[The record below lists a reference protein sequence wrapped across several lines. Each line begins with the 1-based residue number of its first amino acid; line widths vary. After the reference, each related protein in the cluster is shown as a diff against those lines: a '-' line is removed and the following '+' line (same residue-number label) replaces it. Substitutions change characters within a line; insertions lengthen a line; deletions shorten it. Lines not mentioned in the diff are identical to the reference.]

1 MKRRRLRIFVPLIL
15 LLAVAGLALAQSAG
29 AGSFTAIRTLGEAR
43 PQNIRYNQP
52 LDQLLWVAPGG
63 NLQLVDAR
71 SYEVRHTLYTAQTY
85 KAIAFS
91 DDGTFLAVAVD
102 RQVDLWNP
110 VTGELLE
117 SFIPEG
123 ILDIQGPLQFANDN
137 GLLVVNSVVRAP
149 QEIRRSE
156 NDTSVLPWLWDIP
169 NALGTGRS
177 SLPGQASALPFFD
190 YRNGFILGNQDKVVA
205 SRPGRL
211 EVLDVGT
218 TERNVVLSQIDSDR
232 FERDPVDAWRSVL
245 GDYMYVLPIG
255 RNLAQIDTSDGSVI
269 QFGDGATIG
278 LGRNPDFTAAM
289 YERFLVN
296 RFAVP
301 IGEQVSTDYNS
312 LTARLLGINY
322 REDQGFVP
330 LRVSLVDVLDPLTA
344 TAAPNRVLVYV
355 FNEATEVGTF
365 RQLSVPGAVGIAVNP
380 LKDTACRL
388 WR

>member
-29 AGSFTAIRTLGEAR
+29 AGSFTTIRTLGEAR

-71 SYEVRHTLYTAQTY
+71 SYEVQHTLYTAQTY

-278 LGRNPDFTAAM
+278 LGRNPEFTEAM
-289 YERFLVN
+289 YDRFLVN

-344 TAAPNRVLVYV
+344 TAAPNPCWSTSLTRPPRSGRFV
-355 FNEATEVGTF
+355 
-365 RQLSVPGAVGIAVNP
+365 S
-380 LKDTACRL
+380 
-388 WR
+388 